1 MDILT
6 HQDARKT
13 TPPAKLA
20 CQQLQHGNMHQLGS
34 VTAATTQAQQ
44 LQQQQYHISGSVSPK
59 TSIDRIAVE
68 LKLKDVVATVAV
80 NDEVM
85 CMARVKEVVI
95 TILLTMSMPSEAARR
110 M

>member
-1 MDILT
+1 
-6 HQDARKT
+6 
-13 TPPAKLA
+13 
-20 CQQLQHGNMHQLGS
+20 MHQFRS
-34 VTAATTQAQQ
+34 VTAATTKAQQ
-44 LQQQQYHISGSVSPK
+44 HQQQPYHISGSVSPK

-80 NDEVM
+80 NDEVR